1 MLAKIKDSVYNY
13 SNRNAF
19 HINNKFYSYSTFAE
33 IVSKIRFY
41 LEKNIDESEKLI
53 GILTNDDIETY
64 CSVFGILFAGKGFV
78 PINPLHPIERN
89 ISVINQSGLKVILTS
104 DVSNIYQNF
113 ADKENIKLVNIKNL
127 SAAKI
132 NLELPSIDE
141 NSTAYVLFT
150 SGSTGIPKGVKLTMK
165 NLNSFVNAFFKLGYK
180 IDETDRF
187 LQMFEMTFDLSIM
200 CYVIPLCIGACV
212 YTVPGEGIKF
222 SSIYCVLE
230 EENITFALMVPS
242 ILGYL
247 KPYFNEIKL
256 NELKYSLFCG
266 EALFNDLVKDWLN
279 CVPNA
284 EVQNVYGPTEATIFC
299 LAYSIPK
306 DKTKI
311 KSFNGMVCIGKPIYN
326 MESII
331 VDDENSLVLNGKKNE
346 LCLAGDQLTEGY
358 INNPGKNKESFF
370 IHNDNSA
377 LKRFYRT
384 GDISFVDEDGDFMY
398 CGRKDNQIKIQGFR
412 IELGEIE
419 HHARIFTKVP
429 NVFAVPVEKN
439 PGGLQIYLFL
449 ENYSG
454 NHNEINEYLKTKI
467 PHYMLP
473 NKITSISNLPLNSNG
488 KIDRKLLIKIAE
500 NLKENE

>member
-1 MLAKIKDSVYNY
+1 MLSKIKDSVNNF

-19 HINNKFYSYSTFAE
+19 HINKRFYSYLTFAE

-41 LEKNIDESEKLI
+41 LENNVDASEILI

-64 CSVFGILFAGKGFV
+64 CSVLGILFAGKGFV
-78 PINPLHPIERN
+78 PINPNHPFERN
-89 ISVINQSGLKVILTS
+89 ISVIKQSGLKIILTS
-104 DVSNIYQNF
+104 NENNIYQSF
-113 ADKENIKLVNIKNL
+113 AAEENIKLVDTKNL
-127 SAAKI
+127 PQANI
-132 NLELPSIDE
+132 NLEVPLIDE
-141 NSTAYVLFT
+141 NNIAYILFT
-150 SGSTGIPKGVKLTMK
+150 SGSTGIPKGVKLSLK
-165 NLNSFVNAFFKLGYK
+165 NLNAFVNAFFMLEYK
-180 IDETDRF
+180 IDERDRF

-212 YTVPGEGIKF
+212 YTVPGDGIKF

-242 ILGYL
+242 ILSYL

-266 EALFNDLVKDWLN
+266 EALYSDLAKDWLD

-299 LAYSIPK
+299 LAYQLPK

-311 KSFNGMVCIGKPIYN
+311 KSFNGIVCIGKPIYK

-331 VDDENSLVLNGKKNE
+331 VDDENRLISGEEKNE
-346 LCLAGDQLTEGY
+346 LCLAGDQLTDGY
-358 INNPGKNKESFF
+358 LNNPEKNKESFF
-370 IHNDNSA
+370 VLNENSTS
-377 LKRFYRT
+377 KRFYKT
-384 GDISFVDEDGDFMY
+384 GDISFIDEDGDFMY

-419 HHARIFTKVP
+419 HHARNFTKIT

-439 PGGLQIYLFL
+439 PGGLQIYLFI

-454 NHNEINEYLKTKI
+454 NQNEINEYLKTKI

-473 NKITSISNLPLNSNG
+473 SKITSISNLPLNSNG
-488 KIDRKLLIKIAE
+488 KIDRKSLIKIAT
-500 NLKENE
+500 NLED